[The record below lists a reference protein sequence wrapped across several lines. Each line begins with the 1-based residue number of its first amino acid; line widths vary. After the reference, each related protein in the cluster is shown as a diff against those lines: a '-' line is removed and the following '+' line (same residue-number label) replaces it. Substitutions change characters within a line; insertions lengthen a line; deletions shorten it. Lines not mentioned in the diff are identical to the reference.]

1 MPRPPARSEG
11 IHSPLQRG
19 EVGGGAVYFGCWR
32 TGHGDHRPTLVCLAH
47 HRNSSF
53 FTLHLTTP
61 SSYFDLTRPSQKLFV
76 LHASLNYATVLL
88 WFAGLFTP
96 LSHGDPVLLCGGCLL
111 ITRKMRWGIKY
122 FYKRGWFFIFYHD
135 LCSVI
140 TNKE

>member
-1 MPRPPARSEG
+1 MGTFSVPS
-11 IHSPLQRG
+11 QRG
-19 EVGGGAVYFGCWR
+19 GDGGGAVDFGCWR

-96 LSHGDPVLLCGGCLL
+96 LSHGEEEADERRREGGAVDLGAGAQGTETL
-111 ITRKMRWGIKY
+111 YY
-122 FYKRGWFFIFYHD
+122 FVGDAYLSQEKCAG
-135 LCSVI
+135 V
-140 TNKE
+140 